1 MLSRTPLIIRTVNK
15 SIPKKHY
22 DLYDIYRISHGHD
35 LTLTLDLHRSISNI
49 KPLRQCNRTCFTCLC
64 LVTFLLPAPLRTFP
78 AAHVQT
84 LIKRACRKRACIVH
98 VYGAL
103 VESRKRAC
111 ALLERLRAGW
121 GFFEGGS
128 GFCCL
133 WSIKRL
139 YILFSLNF
147 DFYLTRR
154 AARKAAICSC
164 VTRQHP
170 PITVAPQFFI
180 SSA

>member
-1 MLSRTPLIIRTVNK
+1 VLSRTPLIIRTVNK

-49 KPLRQCNRTCFTCLC
+49 KPLRQCNRTCFTCLCLC

-128 GFCCL
+128 AAFGLLNAYIFSSL
-133 WSIKRL
+133 SIL
-139 YILFSLNF
+139 I
-147 DFYLTRR
+147 
-154 AARKAAICSC
+154 
-164 VTRQHP
+164 
-170 PITVAPQFFI
+170 FI
-180 SSA
+180 